1 LGNLD
6 GRRGIK
12 GLSSAIVPSNLTG
25 SAKPYLFRRH
35 PKSTRALRRRSWLAD
50 SRNVLAVAV
59 TAAVVAQLAVAQVT
73 LGLAAAFVLTAAL
86 SRWRPAW
93 LSCPVLLGL
102 GWAMAIGGA
111 RAWHGYLGGTRLFL
125 GLLHAK
131 GLLDASGPTAM
142 PWHRWLLA
150 QIPFALI
157 AAAAEAGIVSRL
169 YLRLGAWR
177 PGLVV
182 ALRRC
187 FVLASL
193 RRGELATADG
203 ACIGVV
209 TATGRRAAV
218 SWREATGGV
227 LVSGKDA
234 AAVTQTGL
242 TLAVAA
248 ILHRKTVI
256 IVDLADGHGLEAFH
270 VRQRVTSA
278 CADTNA
284 PLAVLGRD
292 DCRYEPFAD
301 AYADAAAGLVLSMI
315 DWTGEQ
321 ETRRAFCVDYVT
333 AALEVMT
340 TSATAVAP
348 GQNYLDHL
356 SALFRPGA
364 LEASAARVP
373 DARLR
378 RRAAALAVQ
387 LRADPSATSVITEQ
401 LAGLRRSH
409 AGAALHGPWDG
420 AETIDIGLALAR
432 RHVVL
437 FSLGLGEH
445 SAAGLMIARLVLA
458 DVARVLTDRAGAPAD
473 CLLWINGCDAIG
485 HSQIAAALTAQ
496 TQAGVATIVST
507 SAGTAAAV
515 LEGQVN
521 VVATLADGRGDVLAV
536 RVRGPV
542 PRFLPDCRVAR

>member
-1 LGNLD
+1 
-6 GRRGIK
+6 
-12 GLSSAIVPSNLTG
+12 VPSNLTG

-35 PKSTRALRRRSWLAD
+35 PKSTKALRRRSWPAD
-50 SRNVLAVAV
+50 GRNVLAVAV

-93 LSCPVLLGL
+93 LFCPVLLGF
-102 GWAMAIGGA
+102 GWAMAIGAA
-111 RAWHGYLGGTRLFL
+111 RAWHGYLGGVRLFL
-125 GLLHAK
+125 GSLHTQ
-131 GLLDASGPTAM
+131 GLLAGHLGPSGATAM

-157 AAAAEAGIVSRL
+157 AAAAEAGIVSRVS
-169 YLRLGAWR
+169 LRRGGWR

-182 ALRRC
+182 AFRRC
-187 FVLASL
+187 CVLASL

-203 ACIGVV
+203 ACLGVV
-209 TATGRRAAV
+209 PVTGRRAAV

-227 LVSGKDA
+227 LVSGQDA
-234 AAVTQTGL
+234 AAVTHTGL

-256 IVDLADGHGLEAFH
+256 IVDLADGHGLETFH
-270 VRQRVTSA
+270 VRPRITSA

-301 AYADAAAGLVLSMI
+301 AHADAAAGLVLSMI
-315 DWTGEQ
+315 DWTGEY
-321 ETRRAFCVDYVT
+321 ETRRAFSVDYVT

-340 TSATAVAP
+340 TSATAGAP
-348 GQNYLDHL
+348 GQNYLDQL
-356 SALFRPGA
+356 SALLRPGA
-364 LEASAARVP
+364 LEASAARVS

-378 RRAAALAVQ
+378 RRAAALAAQ

-409 AGAALHGPWDG
+409 AGAALHRSLDG
-420 AETIDIGLALAR
+420 AETIDIGLAIAR

-437 FSLGLGEH
+437 FSLGLAEH
-445 SAAGLMIARLVLA
+445 GAAGLMIARLVLA
-458 DVARVLTDRAGAPAD
+458 DVAHVLTDRAGAPAD
-473 CLLWINGCDAIG
+473 CLIWINGCDPIG
-485 HSQIAAALTAQ
+485 DSQIAAALTAH

-507 SAGTAAAV
+507 SAGTLAAA

-521 VVATLADGRGDVLAV
+521 VVATLADGHGDALAV
-536 RVRGPV
+536 RVRGPI
-542 PRFLPDCRVAR
+542 RRLLPECRVAR